1 MTLLSGVYNFFRQR
15 SSCNPQH
22 VMQPNSPRTDD
33 GRQSPYFPS
42 SDDLSS
48 SFLSSSLSSSSR
60 SRSTSSISLDGEDN
74 NAFVVVDKPEIHS
87 TVIENK
93 TEKKGFFKRVKEY
106 FFSFRPRMR
115 LPSLRRKSSASQEKP
130 VSSDLGVV
138 ALGEQLYRVR
148 KDLKVPK
155 DFKKYDF

>member
-1 MTLLSGVYNFFRQR
+1 MTLLSGVYNFFSQR

-48 SFLSSSLSSSSR
+48 FSSR
-60 SRSTSSISLDGEDN
+60 SRSSSASSSDGDD
-74 NAFVVVDKPEIHS
+74 NAFVIVRPESHP
-87 TVIENK
+87 TAIENK
-93 TEKKGFFKRVKEY
+93 TEKKGFFKRMKEY

-130 VSSDLGVV
+130 ASSDLGVV

-148 KDLKVPK
+148 RDLKVPK